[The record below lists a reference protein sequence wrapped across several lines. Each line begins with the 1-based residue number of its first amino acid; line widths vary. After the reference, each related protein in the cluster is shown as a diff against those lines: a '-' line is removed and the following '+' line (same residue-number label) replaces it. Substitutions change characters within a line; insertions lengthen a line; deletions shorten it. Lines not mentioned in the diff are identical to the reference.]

1 MFSCLGITGW
11 VFDFFSSV
19 CGRLDN
25 SFFTGGRTASY
36 LDTLGTIS
44 CFGSVIIDD
53 NLAKGYGAA
62 CAFGTTTSVDLASS
76 FFSYFRTSIKFSREL
91 MRIYFFCNDCYWS
104 LITLSS
110 SIFYS
115 TTFFT
120 GGISFWRYWKL
131 RCGCLSFFASSFF
144 KFSPKCS
151 TWLITSL
158 VLSFRPIPCFLTPFY
173 WRFSVF
179 ASFWLK
185 SLSFY
190 IIWHSFSSYF

>member
-1 MFSCLGITGW
+1 M
-11 VFDFFSSV
+11 
-19 CGRLDN
+19 
-25 SFFTGGRTASY
+25 
-36 LDTLGTIS
+36 DTLGTIS

-53 NLAKGYGAA
+53 NLSLGYGAA
-62 CAFGTTTSVDLASS
+62 CAFGTTTSSFTNLWVSSTSVDLASS

-104 LITLSS
+104 LIILSS

-120 GGISFWRYWKL
+120 DDISFWRYWKL

-158 VLSFRPIPCFLTPFY
+158 VLSFRPIPCFFTPFY
-173 WRFSVF
+173 
-179 ASFWLK
+179 
-185 SLSFY
+185 
-190 IIWHSFSSYF
+190 